1 MGGAQTAHQQGKDEQ
16 NTMGARGRTSVQQ
29 LGDKLQVKPDLA
41 QVSRCDTYPAMYRA
55 LGQ

>member
-41 QVSRCDTYPAMYRA
+41 QVSRCDTYPAM
-55 LGQ
+55 